1 MKRTSFLTG
10 MTFSLA
16 LSLAAPAHA
25 QLDLFSKEQR
35 VEFTPQW
42 HGDRFPDGTAEFAG
56 FGAGA
61 TEECY
66 R

>member
-1 MKRTSFLTG
+1 MKKASFLTG

-35 VEFTPQW
+35 VEFTPAVAWRPLSRRQ
-42 HGDRFPDGTAEFAG
+42 AEFAG
-56 FGAGA
+56 CGAGA
-61 TEECY
+61 AEECY
-66 R
+66 G